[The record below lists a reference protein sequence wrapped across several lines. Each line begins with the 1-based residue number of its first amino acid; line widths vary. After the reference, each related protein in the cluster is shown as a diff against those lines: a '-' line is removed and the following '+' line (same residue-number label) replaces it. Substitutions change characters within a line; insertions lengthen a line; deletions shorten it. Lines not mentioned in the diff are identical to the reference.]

1 MVTES
6 QLEHRV
12 LKHLACV
19 KCRPGTP
26 YLRRCGLGRG
36 FGAIDLVLLP
46 TSGRRKMVLV
56 EAKRVSSAD
65 ATSKVVGQ
73 LLMYYAATLAI
84 GHHGVRRLHRYCE
97 DKAVTAKSKKMKSLQ
112 ALAGGVSGAE
122 NAARLIRHG
131 RRLSPDEV
139 GLYLVLDKKPRPTLL
154 ALTRAL
160 RQHGLKIDILVAKSN
175 GVSVCRRA

>member
-1 MVTES
+1 MVKES
-6 QLEHRV
+6 QLEHRI
-12 LKHLACV
+12 LKYSTVV
-19 KCRPGTP
+19 KCRPGTQ
-26 YLRRCGLGRG
+26 YLRRCGMGRG

-46 TSGRRKMVLV
+46 KNGRRRVILV

-73 LLMYYAATLAI
+73 LLMYYAAALAI

-97 DKAVTAKSKKMKSLQ
+97 VHAVAAKSTKMKSLQ
-112 ALAGGVSGAE
+112 ALAGGVRGSE

-131 RRLSPDEV
+131 RRLRPDEI
-139 GLYLVLDKKPRPTLL
+139 GLCLVLDKKPRATLL
-154 ALTRAL
+154 SLTKAL

-175 GVSVCRRA
+175 GVSVCRSV